1 MVAGGM
7 LGVVV
12 KFVLGSLHASIG
24 MCAWDDVEVC
34 DRGAIF
40 WCLVFAC
47 GVGDGASRLH
57 RIATS
62 VAGAE

>member
-7 LGVVV
+7 LGVEV

-24 MCAWDDVEVC
+24 MVAWDDVEVC

-40 WCLVFAC
+40 WCLVFVC
-47 GVGDGASRLH
+47 GVGAGASRLR

-62 VAGAE
+62 VAGAG

>member
-1 MVAGGM
+1 MVAGWM

-12 KFVLGSLHASIG
+12 KFVLGSLHATIG
-24 MCAWDDVEVC
+24 MVAWDDVEVC
-34 DRGAIF
+34 DGGAIF
-40 WCLVFAC
+40 WCLVFVC
-47 GVGDGASRLH
+47 GVGVGASRLH